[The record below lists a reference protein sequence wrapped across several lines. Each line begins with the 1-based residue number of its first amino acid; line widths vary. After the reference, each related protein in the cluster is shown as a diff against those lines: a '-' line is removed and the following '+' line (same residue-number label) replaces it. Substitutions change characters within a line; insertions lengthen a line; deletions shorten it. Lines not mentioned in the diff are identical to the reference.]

1 MQSEQVYGA
10 LCVMNVLLRKLSPN
24 TSWPAKVRELVEGS
38 FAKLELRD
46 PAELG
51 CPEGWQQHPIWNA

>member
-1 MQSEQVYGA
+1 
-10 LCVMNVLLRKLSPN
+10 MNVLLRKLSPN